1 MRKKAWV
8 IYWNYGIDNY
18 GIDDYEIE
26 CVALN
31 EDDALE
37 LFMSF
42 VEEELYLNFLWACEG
57 EYVEEW
63 SAEDNYKH
71 LSDVAYELSMEDTY
85 YCVEEVPCI

>member
-1 MRKKAWV
+1 M
-8 IYWNYGIDNY
+8 D
-18 GIDDYEIE
+18 EHIE

-37 LFMSF
+37 LFMSLT
-42 VEEELYLNFLWACEG
+42 EEELYLNFLYACES

-71 LSDVAYELSMEDTY
+71 LSDVAYELSIKDTY
-85 YCVEEVPCI
+85 YYVEEVPYI

>member
-1 MRKKAWV
+1 MEKNAWV
-8 IYWNYGIDNY
+8 IYW
-18 GIDDYEIE
+18 DYDVEYFTE

-37 LFMSF
+37 LFMSLT
-42 VEEELYLNFLWACEG
+42 EEELYLNFLYACES

-71 LSDVAYELSMEDTY
+71 LSDIAYELSIEDTNFY
-85 YCVEEVPCI
+85 VEEVPCI

>member
-1 MRKKAWV
+1 MNKNAWV
-8 IYWNYGIDNY
+8 IYWNYNTKYI
-18 GIDDYEIE
+18 IK

-31 EDDALE
+31 KDDAFE
-37 LFMSF
+37 LFMSL
-42 VEEELYLNFLWACEG
+42 VEEELYLNFLLACED

>member
-1 MRKKAWV
+1 M
-8 IYWNYGIDNY
+8 D
-18 GIDDYEIE
+18 EHIE

-37 LFMSF
+37 LFMSLT
-42 VEEELYLNFLWACEG
+42 EEELYLNFLYACES

-71 LSDVAYELSMEDTY
+71 LSDVAYELSIKDTY
-85 YCVEEVPCI
+85 

>member
-1 MRKKAWV
+1 MNKKAWV
-8 IYWNYGIDNY
+8 IYWNYDM
-18 GIDDYEIE
+18 DDYDIE

-42 VEEELYLNFLWACEG
+42 VEEELYLNFLWACED

-63 SAEDNYKH
+63 RAEDNYKH
-71 LSDVAYELSMEDTY
+71 LSDVAYELSIKDTD
-85 YCVEEVPCI
+85 YCVEEVSYI

>member
-1 MRKKAWV
+1 MRKNAWV
-8 IYWNYGIDNY
+8 IYWSCDMDEYI
-18 GIDDYEIE
+18 IE

-37 LFMSF
+37 LFMSL

-57 EYVEEW
+57 EYVDEW

-85 YCVEEVPCI
+85 QCVEEVPCI

>member
-1 MRKKAWV
+1 MDKNAWV
-8 IYWNYGIDNY
+8 IYWDN
-18 GIDDYEIE
+18 GMDAKILEF
-26 CVALN
+26 VALS

-42 VEEELYLNFLWACEG
+42 VEEELYLNFLWACED

-71 LSDVAYELSMEDTY
+71 LSDVAYELSIKDIY

>member
-1 MRKKAWV
+1 MNKNAWV
-8 IYWNYGIDNY
+8 IYWDCGMDEYI
-18 GIDDYEIE
+18 IK
-26 CVALN
+26 CVALS

-42 VEEELYLNFLWACEG
+42 VEEELYLNFLWACES

-71 LSDVAYELSMEDTY
+71 LSDVAYELSLEDTNFY
-85 YCVEEVPCI
+85 AEEVPCI

>member
-1 MRKKAWV
+1 MNKNAWV
-8 IYWNYGIDNY
+8 IYW
-18 GIDDYEIE
+18 DDGMDEYTIE

-57 EYVEEW
+57 EYVDEW
-63 SAEDNYKH
+63 NAEDNYKH
-71 LSDVAYELSMEDTY
+71 LSDVAYELSIKDTY

>member
-1 MRKKAWV
+1 MDKNAWV
-8 IYWNYGIDNY
+8 IYWNNDM
-18 GIDDYEIE
+18 DDYAIE
-26 CVALN
+26 CIALN

-42 VEEELYLNFLWACEG
+42 VEEELYLNFLWVCEG

>member
-1 MRKKAWV
+1 MDKNAWV
-8 IYWNYGIDNY
+8 IYWDN
-18 GIDDYEIE
+18 GMDAKILEF
-26 CVALN
+26 VALS

-42 VEEELYLNFLWACEG
+42 VEEELYLNFLWACED

-71 LSDVAYELSMEDTY
+71 LSDVAYELSMEDTD
-85 YCVEEVPCI
+85 YCVEEVPYI

>member
-1 MRKKAWV
+1 MSKNAWV
-8 IYWNYGIDNY
+8 IYWNDGMD
-18 GIDDYEIE
+18 EHIE
-26 CVALN
+26 CVALKEN
-31 EDDALE
+31 EALE

-63 SAEDNYKH
+63 NAEDNYKH

-85 YCVEEVPCI
+85 YCVEEVPYI

>member
-1 MRKKAWV
+1 MNKNAWV
-8 IYWNYGIDNY
+8 IYWNYGMD
-18 GIDDYEIE
+18 EHIE
-26 CVALN
+26 CVTLK

-37 LFMSF
+37 LFMSL

-57 EYVEEW
+57 EYVEGW

-71 LSDVAYELSMEDTY
+71 LSDVAYELSIKDTY